1 MAVITAGLVKELRE
15 RTGAGMMDCKKA
27 LQENNGDMDKAIDY
41 LREKG
46 IAKAVKKAGRVA
58 AEGLIFDAVSA
69 DHKRAVLIEFN
80 SETDFVAKNVEFKEF
95 GKKLAEIAIANNVKT
110 IEALNETEVEAG
122 KTVAQAV
129 TDLIAKI
136 GENMNIRRIHETE
149 AKDGFVATY
158 SHLGGKLGVIVEL
171 SGEATEENVTKARD
185 IAMHVAAMDPK
196 YLNESEVTT
205 ADLEH
210 EKEIARKQL
219 EAEGKPAQI
228 IEKILVGKMNKF
240 YEENCLVDQIYVRAE
255 NKETVA
261 KFAAP
266 STVLSYTRY
275 KVGDG
280 IEKKEE
286 NFAEEV
292 AAQIKG

>member
-27 LQENNGDMDKAIDY
+27 LMENDGDMDKAIDY

-46 IAKAVKKAGRVA
+46 IAKAVKKAGRIA

-95 GKKLAEIAIANNVKT
+95 GKKLAEIAITNNVKT
-110 IEALNETEVEAG
+110 IEALNEAEIEAG

-171 SGEATEENVTKARD
+171 SGEATEANITKARD

-196 YLNESEVTT
+196 YLNESQVTT

-266 STVLSYTRY
+266 STVLSFARY

-292 AAQIKG
+292 AAQIRG

>member
-1 MAVITAGLVKELRE
+1 MAEITASLVKELRE

-46 IAKAVKKAGRVA
+46 IAKAVKKAGRIA
-58 AEGLIFDAVSA
+58 AEGLIFDAVSS
-69 DHKRAVLIEFN
+69 DNKKAVLIEFN

-95 GKKLAEIAIANNVKT
+95 GNKLAEVAIKNSIATV
-110 IEALNETEVEAG
+110 EALNEAEIEAG

-129 TDLIAKI
+129 TDLVAKI
-136 GENMNIRRIHETE
+136 GENMNIRRVQFVESTQ
-149 AKDGFVATY
+149 GFVATY

-171 SGEATEENVTKARD
+171 TGEATEENVTKARD

-196 YLNESEVTT
+196 YLNSSEVT
-205 ADLEH
+205 ADDLEH

-266 STVLSYTRY
+266 STVVSFTRY

-292 AAQIKG
+292 AAQIRG

>member
-266 STVLSYTRY
+266 STVLSYVRY

>member
-1 MAVITAGLVKELRE
+1 MAQITASLVKELRE

-27 LQENNGDMDKAIDY
+27 LQANDGDMDKAIDF

-46 IAKAVKKAGRVA
+46 IAKAVKKAGRIA

-69 DHKRAVLIEFN
+69 DHKKAVLIEFN
-80 SETDFVAKNVEFKEF
+80 SETDFVAKNDEFKQF
-95 GKKLAEIAIANNVKT
+95 GQNLAELAIAKDIKT
-110 IEALNETEVEAG
+110 VEDLAAAEYKDG

-136 GENMNIRRIHETE
+136 GENMNIRRIHETVS
-149 AKDGFVATY
+149 KDGFVATY
-158 SHLGGKLGVIVEL
+158 SHLGGKLGVIVEMT
-171 SGEATEENVTKARD
+171 GEATEENITKARD
-185 IAMHVAAMDPK
+185 IAMHAAAMDPK
-196 YLNESEVTT
+196 YLNKDEVT
-205 ADLEH
+205 AEDLEH

-219 EAEGKPAQI
+219 EGEGKPAQI
-228 IEKILVGKMNKF
+228 IEKILVGKMHKY

-261 KFAAP
+261 QFAKPLA
-266 STVLSYTRY
+266 VLSFARF

-286 NFAEEV
+286 DFAAEV
-292 AAQIKG
+292 AAQING

>member
-27 LQENNGDMDKAIDY
+27 LMENDGDMDKAIDY

-46 IAKAVKKAGRVA
+46 IAKAVKKAGRIA

-95 GKKLAEIAIANNVKT
+95 GKKLAEIAITNNVKT
-110 IEALNETEVEAG
+110 IEALNETEIEAG

-171 SGEATEENVTKARD
+171 SGEATEANITKARD

-196 YLNESEVTT
+196 YLNSSEVTT

-228 IEKILVGKMNKF
+228 IDKILVGKMNKF

-266 STVLSYTRY
+266 STVLSFARY

-292 AAQIKG
+292 AAQIRG

>member
-1 MAVITAGLVKELRE
+1 MAAITASLVKELRE

-58 AEGLIFDAVSA
+58 AEGLIFDAISE
-69 DHKRAVLIEFN
+69 DNKKAVLIEFN
-80 SETDFVAKNVEFKEF
+80 SETDFVAKNAEFKEF
-95 GKKLAEIAIANNVKT
+95 GKKLAEVAIAKNARTV
-110 IEALNETEVEAG
+110 EELNEVECCEG

-136 GENMNIRRIHETE
+136 GENMNIRRVEFVESTE
-149 AKDGFVATY
+149 GFVATY

-171 SGEATEENVTKARD
+171 TGEATEENVTKARD

-196 YLNESEVTT
+196 YLNSSEVTT
-205 ADLEH
+205 DDLEH

-261 KFAAP
+261 KFAEP
-266 STVLSYTRY
+266 STVLSYTRF

-292 AAQIKG
+292 AAQIRG

>member
-27 LQENNGDMDKAIDY
+27 LMENDGDMDKAIDY

-46 IAKAVKKAGRVA
+46 IAKAVKKAGRIA

-95 GKKLAEIAIANNVKT
+95 GKKLAEIAITNNVKT
-110 IEALNETEVEAG
+110 IEALNEAEIEAG

-171 SGEATEENVTKARD
+171 SGEATEANITKARD

-196 YLNESEVTT
+196 YLNSSEVTT

-261 KFAAP
+261 IFAAP
-266 STVLSYTRY
+266 STVLSFARY

-292 AAQIKG
+292 AAQIRG

>member
-27 LQENNGDMDKAIDY
+27 LMENDGDMDKAIDY

-46 IAKAVKKAGRVA
+46 IAKAVKKAGRIA

-95 GKKLAEIAIANNVKT
+95 GKKLAEIAITNNVKT
-110 IEALNETEVEAG
+110 IEALNEIEIEAG

-171 SGEATEENVTKARD
+171 SGEATEANITKARD

-196 YLNESEVTT
+196 YLNSSEVTT

-266 STVLSYTRY
+266 STVLSFARY

-292 AAQIKG
+292 AAQIRG

>member
-27 LQENNGDMDKAIDY
+27 LMENDGDMDKAIDY

-46 IAKAVKKAGRVA
+46 IAKAVKKAGRIA

-95 GKKLAEIAIANNVKT
+95 GKKLAEIAITNNVKT
-110 IEALNETEVEAG
+110 IEALNEAEIEAG

-171 SGEATEENVTKARD
+171 SGEATEANITKARD

-196 YLNESEVTT
+196 YLNSSEVTT

-266 STVLSYTRY
+266 STVLSFARY

-292 AAQIKG
+292 MKQLQ

>member
-1 MAVITAGLVKELRE
+1 MAEITASLVKELRE

-27 LQENNGDMDKAIDY
+27 LMETNGDIEKAIDY

-46 IAKAVKKAGRVA
+46 IAKAVKKSGRVA
-58 AEGLIFDAVSA
+58 AEGLIFDAVSE
-69 DHKRAVLIEFN
+69 DHKKAVLVEFN
-80 SETDFVAKNVEFKEF
+80 SETDFVAKNDEFKDF
-95 GKKLAEIAIANNVKT
+95 GKKLAEIALNQDVKT
-110 IEALNETEVEAG
+110 VEELNNAEIEAG

-136 GENMNIRRIHETE
+136 GENMSIRRVQKTV
-149 AKDGFVATY
+149 ATDGFVATY

-171 SGEATEENVTKARD
+171 SGEATEENITKARD
-185 IAMHVAAMDPK
+185 IAMHVAAMDPR
-196 YLNESEVTT
+196 YLNETQVTT

-228 IEKILVGKMNKF
+228 IEKILIGKMNKF

-261 KFAAP
+261 KFAQP
-266 STVLSYTRY
+266 STVLSFARF
-275 KVGDG
+275 KVGEG

-292 AAQIKG
+292 AAQIRG

>member
-1 MAVITAGLVKELRE
+1 MAQITASLVKELRE

-27 LQENNGDMDKAIDY
+27 LQANDGDMDKAIDF

-46 IAKAVKKAGRVA
+46 IAKAVKKAGRIA

-69 DHKRAVLIEFN
+69 DHKKAVLIEFN
-80 SETDFVAKNVEFKEF
+80 SETDFVAKNDEFKQF
-95 GKKLAEIAIANNVKT
+95 GQNLAELAIAKDIKT
-110 IEALNETEVEAG
+110 VEDLAAAEYKDG

-136 GENMNIRRIHETE
+136 GENMNIRRIHETVS
-149 AKDGFVATY
+149 KDGFVATY
-158 SHLGGKLGVIVEL
+158 SHLGGKLGVIVEMT
-171 SGEATEENVTKARD
+171 GEATEENITKARD
-185 IAMHVAAMDPK
+185 IAMHAAAMDPK
-196 YLNESEVTT
+196 YLNKDQVT
-205 ADLEH
+205 AEDLEH

-219 EAEGKPAQI
+219 EGEGKPAQI
-228 IEKILVGKMNKF
+228 IEKILVGKMHKY

-261 KFAAP
+261 QFAKPLA
-266 STVLSYTRY
+266 VLSFARF

-286 NFAEEV
+286 DFAAEV
-292 AAQIKG
+292 AAQING

>member
-27 LQENNGDMDKAIDY
+27 LMENDGDMDKAIDY

-46 IAKAVKKAGRVA
+46 IAKAVKKAGRIA

-69 DHKRAVLIEFN
+69 DHKRVVLIEFN

-95 GKKLAEIAIANNVKT
+95 GKKLAEIAITNNVKT
-110 IEALNETEVEAG
+110 IEALNEAEIEAG

-171 SGEATEENVTKARD
+171 SGEATEANITKARD

-196 YLNESEVTT
+196 YLNSSEVTT

-266 STVLSYTRY
+266 STVLSFARY

-292 AAQIKG
+292 AAQIRG

>member
-1 MAVITAGLVKELRE
+1 MEITAKAVKELRE
-15 RTGAGMMDCKKA
+15 MTGAGMMDCKKA
-27 LQENNGDMDKAIDY
+27 LTEMNGDMDKAIDY

-46 IAKAVKKAGRVA
+46 IAKAVKKAGRIA

-69 DHKRAVLIEFN
+69 DHKKAVLIEFN

-95 GKKLAEIAIANNVKT
+95 GKKLAAIAIESNATTV
-110 IEALNETEVEAG
+110 EALNAAQYAEG
-122 KTVAQAV
+122 KTVAEAV

-136 GENMNIRRIHETE
+136 GENMNIRRMEKVTTT
-149 AKDGFVATY
+149 GFVTTY
-158 SHLGGKLGVIVEL
+158 NHLGGKLGVIVEMSADMTPERL
-171 SGEATEENVTKARD
+171 ERAKG
-185 IAMHVAAMDPK
+185 IAMHVAAMNPGF
-196 YLNESEVTT
+196 LNSTQVTT
-205 ADLEH
+205 ETLEH

-219 EAEGKPAQI
+219 EAEGKPAKI
-228 IEKILVGKMNKF
+228 IENILVGKMKKF

-266 STVLSYTRY
+266 LEVKSFARY

-286 NFAEEV
+286 DFAAEV

>member
-1 MAVITAGLVKELRE
+1 MAAISASLVKELRE
-15 RTGAGMMDCKKA
+15 RTGAGMLDCKKA
-27 LQENNGDMDKAIDY
+27 LEANDGDIEKAIDY

-46 IAKAVKKAGRVA
+46 IAKAVKKAGRIA

-69 DHKRAVLIEFN
+69 DHKKAVILEFN
-80 SETDFVAKNVEFKEF
+80 SETDFVAKNVEFKDF
-95 GKKLAEIAIANNVKT
+95 GKKLVELVLVKNIAT
-110 IEALNETEVEAG
+110 LEALNEAEFEAG
-122 KTVAQAV
+122 KTVATAL
-129 TDLIAKI
+129 TELIAKI
-136 GENMNIRRIHETE
+136 GENMNLRRLSVVE
-149 AKDGFVATY
+149 AKDGFVETY
-158 SHLGGKLGVIVEL
+158 SHLGGKLGVVVEM
-171 SGEATEENVTKARD
+171 SGTATEANLIKAKD

-196 YLNESEVTT
+196 YLSADQVTT
-205 ADLEH
+205 TDLEH

-219 EAEGKPAQI
+219 EEEGKPAQI

-240 YEENCLVDQIYVRAE
+240 YEENCLVDQIFVKAE

-261 KFAAP
+261 QYAGDIK
-266 STVLSYTRY
+266 VLSFVRF

-286 NFAEEV
+286 DFAAEV